1 MKCKEVYLHICEN
14 LNQDLDSPRCRTI
27 KKHIQTCPDCS
38 AYLDSVT
45 KTVQL
50 YKTAPAPR
58 IPPHVHNTLLDTLN
72 LELFKRRTPQ
82 RRSRRSGR
90 TAR

>member
-27 KKHIQTCPDCS
+27 RKHLQTCPDCS

-50 YKTAPAPR
+50 YRTAPAPR
-58 IPPHVHNTLLDTLN
+58 ATPHVHSTLLNTLD
-72 LELFKRRTPQ
+72 LELFKKRKPQQRNRRP
-82 RRSRRSGR
+82 SRN
-90 TAR
+90 AR